1 MAKTPKKPKTPKTPD
16 TSDTSENLFTPSA
29 IKLFGREF
37 KGLSVNQGDVDG
49 GGPLGK
55 ARIPPKVVQDE
66 LKTKQYEQHP
76 GRLERALRKV
86 AWDEPTMGTNYA
98 RFARIYSFS
107 YEGQYY
113 ELPSPVLFL
122 VYGQGT
128 LVDDSADK
136 GFTIDNVGLAAKDWR
151 FASDIRM
158 WEVDDKAMSM
168 CIDIESGTMKQM
180 LLEPMFELDEDMA
193 FRGAAASRGAAVTRG
208 AAVGRGA
215 AVSRGAAA
223 VRGAAISREPHRN
236 R

>member
-1 MAKTPKKPKTPKTPD
+1 MAENLFTPPA
-16 TSDTSENLFTPSA
+16 ENLFTPSA

-37 KGLSVNQGDVDG
+37 KGISINQPVVDREGDPED
-49 GGPLGK
+49 PLGK
-55 ARIPPKVVQDE
+55 ARIPPEDRQAGLE
-66 LKTKQYEQHP
+66 YEQHP

-86 AWDEPTMGTNYA
+86 DYDKDTDEKDIYA

-113 ELPSPVLFL
+113 ELPRPVLFL
-122 VYGQGT
+122 VYGPGT
-128 LVDDSADK
+128 KVDDKADT

-168 CIDIESGTMKQM
+168 CIDIESGTIKQI

-193 FRGAAASRGAAVTRG
+193 FRGAASSRGAAVARG

-215 AVSRGAAA
+215 AASRGAAA

>member
-1 MAKTPKKPKTPKTPD
+1 MAENT
-16 TSDTSENLFTPSA
+16 ENLFTPSA

-37 KGLSVNQGDVDG
+37 RGLSVDRSIDDEDKLEK
-49 GGPLGK
+49 PLEP
-55 ARIPPKVVQDE
+55 ARIPPKKVQAKLE
-66 LKTKQYEQHP
+66 YEQHP

-86 AWDEPTMGTNYA
+86 AYDEKTMKTNYA

-113 ELPSPVLFL
+113 ELPRPVLFL
-122 VYGQGT
+122 VYGPGR
-128 LVDDSADK
+128 LVDEKADK
-136 GFTIDNVGLAAKDWR
+136 GFTIEKVGLAAKDWH

-193 FRGAAASRGAAVTRG
+193 SRGAAVARG

-215 AVSRGAAA
+215 AASRGAAA